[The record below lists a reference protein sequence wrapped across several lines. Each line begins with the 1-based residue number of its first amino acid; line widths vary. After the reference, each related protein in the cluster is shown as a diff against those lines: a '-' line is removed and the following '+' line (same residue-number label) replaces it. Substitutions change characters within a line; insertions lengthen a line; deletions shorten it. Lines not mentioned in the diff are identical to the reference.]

1 MDESLA
7 DLTEKQVIN
16 ICDGRNLGYIVD
28 FVADVC
34 SGRLTAIIVPSEC
47 GFFGLKKGKDIV
59 IPWEKICRIGKDAI
73 IVDVGIIAC
82 DTKSKNGKN

>member
-1 MDESLA
+1 MSESLT

-16 ICDGRNLGYIVD
+16 ICDGRNLGYIAD
-28 FVADVC
+28 FMADIC
-34 SGRLTAIIVPSEC
+34 TGRLTAIIVPSEC

-73 IVDVGIIAC
+73 IVYIGIISC
-82 DTKSKNGKN
+82 ETKFKDAKS